1 MNLYSLFHKTALLA
15 VIILLAGCSEGTG
28 GKEQGETGAG
38 GQGTKRPRVAFV
50 TNGIANFWTIAETG
64 AEKAGE
70 DFGCDVEVRMPPREG
85 GRAANQK
92 RMLEQ
97 LISMGVDGIAVS
109 PVDPAN
115 QTDILNEV
123 GNQCHYITHD
133 SDAPDS
139 NRLLYIGMS
148 NYDAGRMAGQLVKKA
163 IPDGGNI
170 VIFIGSLEQ
179 HNAKLRRQGL
189 IDEVLDRSH
198 DPTRYDQPGSEI
210 SEGNYTF
217 LATRVDDFDDTRKKE
232 LPQQALAKYVED
244 GKQID
249 CMVGLFEYNPPFIFD
264 ALESAGKLG
273 EIKVVGFDENE
284 RTLEEIKT
292 GNCVGTV
299 VQNPYMYGY
308 KSVEV
313 LQRLAQGDKSDLE
326 SDFIDIPARMIEQ
339 DNVEAFQKELAAMI
353 AGEAN

>member
-1 MNLYSLFHKTALLA
+1 MGLPTS
-15 VIILLAGCSEGTG
+15 
-28 GKEQGETGAG
+28 GKSRKQGA
-38 GQGTKRPRVAFV
+38 
-50 TNGIANFWTIAETG
+50 I
-64 AEKAGE
+64 KAGE
-70 DFGCDVEVRMPPREG
+70 DFDCEVEVKMPPSEG

-97 LISMGVDGIAVS
+97 LISKGVDGVAVS

-123 GNQCHYITHD
+123 GANAKYITHD
-133 SDAPDS
+133 SDAPDT

-148 NYDAGRMAGQLVKKA
+148 NYDAGRMAGMLVKQA
-163 IPDGGNI
+163 IPDGGDI

-198 DPTRYDQPGSEI
+198 DPTRYDQPGSPI
-210 SEGNYTF
+210 GNDKYTF
-217 LATRVDDFDDTRKKE
+217 LATRVDDFNDTRKKE
-232 LPQQALAKYVED
+232 LPEQALAKFE
-244 GKQID
+244 KID
-249 CMVGLFEYNPPFIFD
+249 CMVGLFEYNPPFILD

-273 EIKVVGFDENE
+273 QIMVVGFDENQ
-284 RTLEEIKT
+284 RTLEEIKK

-308 KSVEV
+308 RSVEV
-313 LQRLAQGDKSDLE
+313 LSRLVRGDTSDLK
-326 SDFIDIPARMIEQ
+326 SHFMDIPAQSITA
-339 DNVEAFQKELAAMI
+339 DNVEDFQANLAKMLGGGATSKS
-353 AGEAN
+353 E